1 MDQQKIINKI
11 CKCLRLSES
20 CNPNE
25 AASAL
30 RQAHG
35 LMKKYNVTE
44 DQIMAADVSEATVES
59 VSRYNPPYW
68 VLALSNIVAQAFEC
82 RVFVARR
89 FGRRP
94 EFRFI
99 GMELSPEIAS
109 YTFTVLYRQLKQAR
123 RDFCHSL
130 SVDERAEKD
139 RRTDVFAQAWLFRVA
154 NLVAEFV
161 ETPRAQEKMNRYV
174 KENYGDI
181 PDLVESPAHAEVRDY
196 DDILSGMKAA
206 DQVALYRSMDRNF
219 SPQFLMR
226 KPAWFFRYDKKA
238 IFRYM

>member
-1 MDQQKIINKI
+1 MDQQKIIDKI

-44 DQIMAADVSEATVES
+44 DQILAADVSEATVES
-59 VSRYNPPYW
+59 ISRYNPPYW

-82 RVFVARR
+82 RVFVSRR

-94 EFRFI
+94 EFRFV
-99 GMELSPEIAS
+99 GMNLSPEIAS

-123 RDFCHSL
+123 RDFCYGL
-130 SVDERAEKD
+130 DIEDRVEKD

-154 NLVAEFV
+154 HLVAEFV
-161 ETPRAQEKMNRYV
+161 DTPRAKEKIDSYV
-174 KENYGDI
+174 QKNYGDI
-181 PDLVESPAHAEVRDY
+181 PDLEESPAYAHTEVKDY

-206 DQVALYRSMDRNF
+206 DDVAIYRSMDSTF
-219 SPQFLMR
+219 YPHLLMR
-226 KPAWFFRYDKKA
+226 KPA
-238 IFRYM
+238 